1 VTRIKSAISGL
12 LSGVL
17 AALANR
23 GGGSPMTQLLVSGV
37 PPADES
43 PDDPQGTTEGQQ
55 ESQLP
60 ERHTKI
66 SAAQPAVRSVSQAD
80 VSGTPDV
87 SVSLVN
93 TNSRELLLACL
104 ESLQSSGAEVVVL
117 DNASDDGSAAAV
129 RARFPAV
136 RVIEQ
141 RHRAG
146 FGANHNTVIRA
157 TTGRYVFVLN
167 EDTTSDDWG
176 FERMVAHLDANP
188 RVAALG
194 PRLVYPDGRPQD
206 SAWRFPSPATNAL
219 GLIPLARTAVV
230 QSGGSVTR
238 DVDWAMAAAILLR
251 REALDEVGL
260 FDEQFF
266 IYSEETDLALRLRRA
281 GWRTQ
286 FFPQVTVVH
295 HESQFSVGIPE
306 RRINE
311 MWRGRHR
318 YWRKHHSAAA
328 AEIAAL
334 CMGAQYAARALLRAR
349 DRDQAGQ
356 MRLHAR
362 NAIAVRGPGLRE
374 LADEWNQQQART
386 Q

>member
-1 VTRIKSAISGL
+1 V
-12 LSGVL
+12 
-17 AALANR
+17 
-23 GGGSPMTQLLVSGV
+23 
-37 PPADES
+37 
-43 PDDPQGTTEGQQ
+43 
-55 ESQLP
+55 
-60 ERHTKI
+60 
-66 SAAQPAVRSVSQAD
+66 
-80 VSGTPDV
+80 PDV

-104 ESLQSSGAEVVVL
+104 DSLAGSGVEIVVL
-117 DNASDDGSAAAV
+117 DNASEDGSAAAV
-129 RARFPAV
+129 HDHFPEV

-167 EDTTSDDWG
+167 EDTTSEDWG

-188 RVAALG
+188 RVAALA
-194 PRLVYPDGRPQD
+194 PRLVYPDGRSQS
-206 SAWRFPSPATNAL
+206 SAWRFPSPATAAL
-219 GLIPLARTAVV
+219 GLLTLGRIGIL

-238 DVDWAMAAAILLR
+238 DVDWAMAAALMLR
-251 REALDEVGL
+251 REALDEVGP
-260 FDEQFF
+260 FDEEFF
-266 IYSEETDLALRLRRA
+266 IYSEETDLARRLREA

-286 FFPQVTVVH
+286 YFPQVTVVH

-318 YWRKHHSAAA
+318 YWRKHHSTVGAGVAAFFT
-328 AEIAAL
+328 
-334 CMGAQYAARALLRAR
+334 GAQYGARALLGAR
-349 DRDQAGQ
+349 NRDFAGR

-362 NAIAVRGPGLRE
+362 DAWRVRGPGLRE
-374 LADEWNQQQART
+374 LAEEWNREHGGT
-386 Q
+386 